1 MLLFLF
7 IAVSLATLNPVVVTQ
22 DSFITPRG
30 KRPDTNYG
38 TGSLI
43 HVRTGRSGLVQF
55 DISSIA
61 AGDSIESASL
71 QLTTRSAIPFQVMF
85 DVFAISK
92 SWTEFGVTAVNRNY
106 TGTEWGTLGLA
117 SPDDYDESTKVST
130 ALPSREADVLLT
142 VVLWDVTSIVRA
154 WHNGSL
160 ENNGFFVSTQTN
172 GLGLNF
178 ISKENTREAKPPEL
192 IITTPSPAVAD
203 FQPTSGPEVGGNTV
217 VISGSNLGAICAVYF
232 GPNNATI
239 VSNSGAE
246 IVLQAPDGTGVV
258 DIVVNTP
265 NTDKKRADTTIG
277 SYTFLEASFPAE

>member
-7 IAVSLATLNPVVVTQ
+7 IAVSLATLNTVVVTQ
-22 DSFITPRG
+22 DSFIIPRG
-30 KRPDTNYG
+30 KRPDTNHG
-38 TGSLI
+38 TNSLI
-43 HVRTGRSGLVQF
+43 HVRIERSGLVQF

-71 QLTTRSAIPFQVMF
+71 QLTAESTVPYQMIF

-92 SWTEFGVTAVNRNY
+92 SWTELGVTAVNRNY

-130 ALPSREADVLLT
+130 TLPSSEADVLQT

-160 ENNGFFVSTQTN
+160 ENNGFFVSTQTF
-172 GLGLNF
+172 GGRSF
-178 ISKENTREAKPPEL
+178 ISKENTDNEAKPEL

-265 NTDKKRADTTIG
+265 DSDKKRADTTIG